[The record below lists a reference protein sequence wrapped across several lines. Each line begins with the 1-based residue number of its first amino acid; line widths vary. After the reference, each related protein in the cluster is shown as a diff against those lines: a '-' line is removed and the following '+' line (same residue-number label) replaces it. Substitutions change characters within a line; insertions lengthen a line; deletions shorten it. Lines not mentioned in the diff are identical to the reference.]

1 MYSVVQGAALADQV
15 AMEMMALHHAVKR
28 SRGVGGRRVRA
39 RARSLPTIII

>member
-39 RARSLPTIII
+39 MKPSVPSIII

>member
-28 SRGVGGRRVRA
+28 SRGVGGRRVECEP
-39 RARSLPTIII
+39 SVPTIII